1 MSKHAVNKAPKPGA
15 PPEVWE
21 RYALKVNGYELA
33 GGKPE
38 IGGNAPA
45 EAIYAEARK
54 EIEDTGAISGDYK
67 RLRIALFVH
76 QRRWRN
82 LQASDDV
89 LAAEQRIA
97 DVILEALQ
105 DAV

>member
-1 MSKHAVNKAPKPGA
+1 MSKHAMTKAPRPGS

-21 RYALKVNGYELA
+21 RYALEVNGYELA
-33 GGKPE
+33 GGKPG
-38 IGGNAPA
+38 IGGNEPA
-45 EAIYAEARK
+45 EAIYAAARK

-82 LQASDDV
+82 LQ
-89 LAAEQRIA
+89 LTEQEAAEEQRIA
-97 DVILEALQ
+97 DVILAALQ
-105 DAV
+105 DAA